1 MELYGHDDRQY
12 SALKG
17 TVQCG
22 ISGIWI
28 GLRISALTNKKSR
41 LFDLTNKI
49 KQAITSKVLF

>member
-17 TVQCG
+17 TIRRG

-28 GLRISALTNKKSR
+28 GLRISALKNKKSR

-49 KQAITSKVLF
+49 KQAAFF

>member
-28 GLRISALTNKKSR
+28 GLRISALTNK
-41 LFDLTNKI
+41 I
-49 KQAITSKVLF
+49 KKAACLI

>member
-28 GLRISALTNKKSR
+28 GLRISALTNKIKSR
-41 LFDLTNKI
+41 LLDLTNKI
-49 KQAITSKVLF
+49 KQAAFF

>member
-28 GLRISALTNKKSR
+28 GLRISALTNKKGR

-49 KQAITSKVLF
+49 KQAAFF